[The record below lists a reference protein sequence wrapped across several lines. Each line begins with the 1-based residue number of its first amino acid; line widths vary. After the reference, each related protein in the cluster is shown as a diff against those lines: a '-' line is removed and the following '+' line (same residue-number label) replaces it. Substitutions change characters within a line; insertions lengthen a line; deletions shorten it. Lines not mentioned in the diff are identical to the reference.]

1 MSDGCANIKTVLLR
15 MKGERERCILQHIM
29 YVCVCVHCTCM
40 FTIIKREIVSK
51 CNYSISV
58 VCMLIKSITSLGQKA
73 VLVHS
78 TCAIT
83 Q

>member
-1 MSDGCANIKTVLLR
+1 MCKHQNSVTKNEGR
-15 MKGERERCILQHIM
+15 EREVYITTH
-29 YVCVCVHCTCM
+29 YVCVCVCTLYL

-51 CNYSISV
+51 WNYSISV

-83 Q
+83 H

>member
-1 MSDGCANIKTVLLR
+1 MCKHQNSVTKNEGR
-15 MKGERERCILQHIM
+15 EREVYITTH
-29 YVCVCVHCTCM
+29 YVCVCVCTLYL